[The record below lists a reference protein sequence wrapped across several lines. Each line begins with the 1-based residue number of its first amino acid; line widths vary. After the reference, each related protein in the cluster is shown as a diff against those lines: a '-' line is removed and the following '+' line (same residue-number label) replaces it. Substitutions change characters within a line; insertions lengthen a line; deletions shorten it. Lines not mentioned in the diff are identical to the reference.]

1 MAIVT
6 YTKTVESKD
15 TVDGVPFTTQE
26 QIDTN
31 DWSNIIN
38 TPTTLAGY
46 GITDAYTKAE
56 SDANYSVKGTFDR
69 ATSVLT
75 NGSVFSDIVVV
86 DGLVT
91 AISTRNIHTDT
102 DLGELNDVNITSVT
116 DAEIIAYDSGP
127 QEWINRT
134 LAEAGIAATN
144 HTHSAYDY
152 DSQATLSGATV
163 FSNINVING
172 IVTGNI
178 ITRNLTASDIGAE
191 PADSDITKANETE
204 TISGGWTWSSQFIR
218 LNNNIELYFG
228 TATSESYIYSDGNH
242 TYWNLV
248 NGNLLIQ
255 DSGTSDFRF
264 MGDGSG
270 DFDADGDITARSD
283 ALSSDRRLKK
293 NIKSIESE
301 DALHLLQQLE
311 GVEFEWIDKEKGY
324 QAGFIAQDFE
334 KHLPNLVKEK
344 DSIKDGREYKS
355 IKYSQVIPYLTEA
368 IKHMAERI
376 QYLESNQ

>member
-127 QEWINRT
+127 
-134 LAEAGIAATN
+134 
-144 HTHSAYDY
+144 
-152 DSQATLSGATV
+152 
-163 FSNINVING
+163 
-172 IVTGNI
+172 
-178 ITRNLTASDIGAE
+178 TRS
-191 PADSDITKANETE
+191 
-204 TISGGWTWSSQFIR
+204 
-218 LNNNIELYFG
+218 
-228 TATSESYIYSDGNH
+228 
-242 TYWNLV
+242 
-248 NGNLLIQ
+248 
-255 DSGTSDFRF
+255 
-264 MGDGSG
+264 
-270 DFDADGDITARSD
+270 
-283 ALSSDRRLKK
+283 
-293 NIKSIESE
+293 
-301 DALHLLQQLE
+301 
-311 GVEFEWIDKEKGY
+311 
-324 QAGFIAQDFE
+324 
-334 KHLPNLVKEK
+334 
-344 DSIKDGREYKS
+344 
-355 IKYSQVIPYLTEA
+355 
-368 IKHMAERI
+368 
-376 QYLESNQ
+376 